1 MSEEKLGR
9 DVFMALAAIA
19 WADGKVDPQ
28 EADAIC
34 RTAIEEGLG
43 IEEIE
48 AIEKATKEKIAMSAV
63 ELPKMSKA
71 DRLFV
76 YAVGTWISRVDG
88 HVADEEKEALEELGK
103 ALKVPE
109 APRRRA
115 EEIAE
120 EIGQL
125 SESEDPAFYNLPQLR
140 TTLKQRLEEAAE
152 LRAAA
157 KATEQEDDG

>member
-34 RTAIEEGLG
+34 RTALEEGLE
-43 IEEIE
+43 IDEIE
-48 AIEKATKEKIAMSAV
+48 AIEKATKEKIDMSSI
-63 ELPKMSKA
+63 EFPKMSKA

-76 YAVGTWISRVDG
+76 YAVGSWITRVDG
-88 HVADEEKEALEELGK
+88 HVADEEKEALEKLGE

-109 APRRRA
+109 TPRLRA
-115 EEIAE
+115 EEIAQ

-125 SESEDPAFYNLPQLR
+125 SESEDPAFYNLPKLR
-140 TTLKQRLEEAAE
+140 TTLKQRLKEAAE

-157 KATEQEDDG
+157 KASDEDES

>member
-1 MSEEKLGR
+1 MSEDKLGR

-34 RTAIEEGLG
+34 RTALEEGLD
-43 IEEIE
+43 IHEVE
-48 AIEKATKEKIAMSAV
+48 AIEKATKERIGIEEV

-76 YAVGTWISRVDG
+76 YAVATWITRVDG
-88 HVADEEKEALEELGK
+88 HVADEEREALVTLGE

-109 APRRRA
+109 APRMRA

-120 EIGQL
+120 EIGML
-125 SESEDPAFYNLPQLR
+125 SESEDPAFYNLPRLR
-140 TTLKQRLEEAAE
+140 TTLKERLRQASE
-152 LRAAA
+152 LRAAE
-157 KATEQEDDG
+157 KGTTDD